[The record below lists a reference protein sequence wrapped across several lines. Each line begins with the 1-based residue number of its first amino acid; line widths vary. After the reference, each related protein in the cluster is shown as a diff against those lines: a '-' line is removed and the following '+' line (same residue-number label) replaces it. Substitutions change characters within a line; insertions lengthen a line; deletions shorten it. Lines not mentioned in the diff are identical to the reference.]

1 MISEVLENT
10 KAKYVEKLEE
20 AIAKRDEQINAK
32 CDELR
37 ATLLA
42 EPNAEIESLEKVIA
56 DLDALI
62 EKEKAE
68 EVAPKQEVVEE
79 NVEEVVEEVAQ
90 EEPIVEEKVEE
101 PIVEQEVVEEPIQE
115 EQPKVEVKEVEI
127 KTNSLIRK
135 ISELK
140 KEQEKQEEVVEEQPQ
155 TLSQKIVKISKQPQ
169 GRTGMA
175 GIFNP
180 KRR

>member
-42 EPNAEIESLEKVIA
+42 EPNAEIESLEKVIS

-62 EKEKAE
+62 AKEKAE
-68 EVAPKQEVVEE
+68 EIASKQEVVEE
-79 NVEEVVEEVAQ
+79 KVEEVAQ

-101 PIVEQEVVEEPIQE
+101 PIVEQEVVKEPIQE

-135 ISELK
+135 IKELK
-140 KEQEKQEEVVEEQPQ
+140 KEKEEQEQQEVVEEQPQ
-155 TLSQKIVKISKQPQ
+155 TFSQKIVKISKQPQ
-169 GRTGMA
+169 GRAGMA